1 MALTEASCRRKAN
14 AEGRAPPFKLSD
26 GGGLHLFVKAEAARY
41 WRLAYRLHGKQR
53 TLALGVYPAVSL
65 ADARAAREAAKRDLA
80 KGIDP
85 STAKKEQA
93 RAARMAAGNTFEAL
107 AREWHAKW
115 KPGKAL
121 GYADQVLRRLEAD
134 VFPVLGRRPIA
145 EIEPPDVLDA
155 LQKIEGRGVGE
166 TARRIKQVVGQ
177 VFRHAIITGRAKRN
191 PTTDLQGAL
200 NDLPA
205 PRHHNAMPREDLPG
219 FLRNIDSYDG
229 EPRTRLAL
237 RLVTLTFVRTTE
249 LRAAKWDEFEDS
261 AGHPYSWDSD
271 APPAQWRI
279 PAARMKR
286 RRDHIVPLSRQA
298 VAALRELRPLAG
310 NSDHLFPSPSKGGIM
325 SQNTLLFALYRMG
338 YHGRATTHGFRGVAS
353 TMLNE
358 SGWESDWV
366 ELQLAHVEANKVRGA
381 YNAAQWMNDRRRMMQ
396 WWADQLDAVAHE
408 QGNVVALRAG

>member
-1 MALTEASCRRKAN
+1 MSLTEASCRRKATAN
-14 AEGRAPPFKLSD
+14 GKAPPFKLSD
-26 GGGLHLFVKAEAARY
+26 GGGLHLFVKADDARY
-41 WRLAYRLHGKQR
+41 WRLAYRLHGKQK

-65 ADARAAREAAKRDLA
+65 EDARAARAAAKRDLK

-85 STAKKEQA
+85 STAKKERK
-93 RAARMAAGNTFEAL
+93 RAARKAASNTFEGV

-115 KPGKAL
+115 APGRTP

-134 VFPVLGRRPIA
+134 VFPLLGRRPIA
-145 EIEPPDVLDA
+145 EIEPPDVLEV

-177 VFRHAIITGRAKRN
+177 VFRRAIITGRAKRN

-200 NDLPA
+200 DDLPA
-205 PRHHNAMPREDLPG
+205 ARHHKAMPLGDLPG
-219 FLRNIDSYDG
+219 FLRNIDAYEG

-237 RLVTLTFVRTTE
+237 RLITLTFVRTTE
-249 LRAAKWDEFEDS
+249 LRAARWDEFEDA
-261 AGHPYSWDSD
+261 AGYPYNWDSD

-310 NSDHLFPSPSKGGIM
+310 NSPFLFPSPSKGGIM
-325 SQNTLLFALYRMG
+325 SQNTMIFALYRMG

-353 TMLNE
+353 TALNE
-358 SGWESDWV
+358 AGWDPDWI

-381 YNAAQWMNDRRRMMQ
+381 YNAALYIDDRRRMMQ
-396 WWADQLDAVAHE
+396 AWADHLDSLKRE
-408 QGNVVALRAG
+408 DGNADALRAR